1 MAAGRNSDG
10 IKQMILELVQG
21 GQGLDQIRQ
30 RLNVLGEET
39 AEANLGYAG
48 SLVKVRDDLRAPR
61 LGSRAPATS

>member
-30 RLNVLGEET
+30 RLSGLGEET
-39 AEANLGYAG
+39 AEANLSYAG
-48 SLVKVRDDLRAPR
+48 SLVKVRDDLRAAK
-61 LGSRAPATS
+61 LGREVAA